1 VAQIAL
7 QSTVYAV
14 DCTLLGLDVPVAVVL
29 TLIEGFLL
37 SGPGG
42 RMEISSGKARAMFTH
57 LALSPNMEQTRERL
71 AGLLWGGDD

>member
-1 VAQIAL
+1 MSQNF
-7 QSTVYAV
+7 TETAV
-14 DCTLLGLDVPVAVVL
+14 GSPPVVL

-42 RMEISSGKARAMFTH
+42 RMEISSAKAQAMFAH